1 MQPIP
6 ANQLL
11 AGLTLA
17 EPIPIHAVV
26 TDSRRVE
33 PGCVFTAFPGNG
45 WMAIPSLPGP
55 TGTALPMW

>member
-33 PGCVFTAFPGNG
+33 PGCVFICFPG
-45 WMAIPSLPGP
+45 
-55 TGTALPMW
+55 